1 MAVISMDQHIPI
13 DKMSYPFFLRSLRT
27 LRDTAGKLP
36 RTVDR
41 KYNIVLFQ
49 KHPKKTEVL

>member
-1 MAVISMDQHIPI
+1 MAVISMDQRIPI

-27 LRDTAGKLP
+27 LRDTSGKLL